1 MNTAGSQSSS
11 IPPSQRHATL
21 VGIDSDGCVFDSLPV
36 KLHHHVVPLVIRWW
50 ELDPVAA
57 LVHRKADQINL
68 FSASRGGNRF
78 PNLLLLFEALAAEPE
93 VRLRQVAL
101 PDLAALRRFCKS
113 GAALGNT
120 ALAAAAAREPDP
132 ELRRVLAW
140 SRALSHDIDT
150 RMDPVP
156 PFVWAR
162 RSLERMAQSSDL
174 VVISQTPEATIRREW
189 RRHGIDH
196 LVTGIAGQEQGS
208 KARQLAQANGGSYPA
223 GRMLMIGD
231 APGDHRAAVESGALF
246 FPILPGDEET
256 SWRQFH
262 DEVYPRFLDG
272 AFGSEE
278 AEVWLRPFKARLGI
292 P

>member
-1 MNTAGSQSSS
+1 MNTAGSQRSS
-11 IPPSQRHATL
+11 IPPPRRHATL

-120 ALAAAAAREPDP
+120 AGL
-132 ELRRVLAW
+132 
-140 SRALSHDIDT
+140 
-150 RMDPVP
+150 
-156 PFVWAR
+156 
-162 RSLERMAQSSDL
+162 
-174 VVISQTPEATIRREW
+174 
-189 RRHGIDH
+189 
-196 LVTGIAGQEQGS
+196 
-208 KARQLAQANGGSYPA
+208 
-223 GRMLMIGD
+223 IG
-231 APGDHRAAVESGALF
+231 GALVA
-246 FPILPGDEET
+246 
-256 SWRQFH
+256 W
-262 DEVYPRFLDG
+262 EVLS
-272 AFGSEE
+272 GSRDA
-278 AEVWLRPFKARLGI
+278 AER
-292 P
+292 